1 MKDFYRIGTFG
12 LIALV
17 ALRVGIGWHFFK
29 EGADKLQ
36 TGSFSSAG
44 FLGNAEG
51 RMSGVFR
58 SLVWDNDGSIRMD
71 QELMKGHF
79 ESVVDK
85 AASHFSFNQEQIKKL
100 QQQEKIAQNKLDEV
114 YSEHR
119 LAIYKY
125 DQGAGRVK
133 KMQQQAVWTEVS
145 SLRAQK
151 QQIAKDRL
159 AAIWPALESIEAIW
173 AHFEQSVNA
182 IASPE
187 QLSSSGKFY
196 FTRPGE
202 GLISSRNIDRI
213 IPVFD
218 LTIGILLIIGLLV
231 PLAGWLGALFLIGV
245 VLSQFPG
252 DPNTQPTYYQAIEA
266 LALIVLATIG
276 AGRFAG
282 LDFFGWSIY
291 QNRKAA
297 RANKAAAE

>member
-29 EGADKLQ
+29 EGADKIQ

-44 FLGNAEG
+44 FLGAAEG
-51 RMSGVFR
+51 RMAGLFH
-58 SLVWDNDGSIRMD
+58 SLVWDHDGSLRMD
-71 QELMKGHF
+71 QKMMKNHF
-79 ESVVDK
+79 ESAIDK
-85 AASHFSFNQEQIKKL
+85 ATNHFSFNQEQVKRL
-100 QQQEKIAQNKLDEV
+100 QQQEKLAQSKLDEI
-114 YSEHR
+114 YKEHQ
-119 LAIYKY
+119 LAIFKY

-133 KMQQQAVWTEVS
+133 SMQESAVWTEVS

-151 QQIAKDRL
+151 QQIAKDRM
-159 AAIWPALESIEAIW
+159 AAIWPALESIDAIW
-173 AHFEQSVNA
+173 GHFEDSVNG
-182 IASPE
+182 IATPQQRASA
-187 QLSSSGKFY
+187 GKFY
-196 FTRPGE
+196 LKRPGE
-202 GLISSRNIDRI
+202 GLISARNIDRI

-218 LTIGILLIIGLLV
+218 LTVGILLIIGLFV
-231 PLAGWLGALFLIGV
+231 PLAGWLAAMFLLGV
-245 VLSQFPG
+245 VFSQFPG

-282 LDFFGWSIY
+282 LDFFTWSFY

-297 RANKAAAE
+297 RANKRPAN